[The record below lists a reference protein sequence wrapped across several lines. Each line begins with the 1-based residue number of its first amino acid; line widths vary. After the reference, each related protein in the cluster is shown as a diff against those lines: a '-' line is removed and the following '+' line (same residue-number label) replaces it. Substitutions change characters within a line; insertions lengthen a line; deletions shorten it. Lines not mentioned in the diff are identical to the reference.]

1 MEVKKYNPFVV
12 MNKSTGFTRERSSK
26 TKPTGF
32 TRERSSK
39 TKPKTESKPT
49 GSARERSSK
58 TKLEARGLWRSIGE
72 TGSRMD
78 GVLSLENKKKLDT
91 IYAKGFVKTSRK

>member
-12 MNKSTGFTRERSSK
+12 MNKSKS
-26 TKPTGF
+26 KPTGF

-58 TKLEARGLWRSIGE
+58 TKLEARGLWRS
-72 TGSRMD
+72 MD

>member
-1 MEVKKYNPFVV
+1 MEVKKYNLFVV
-12 MNKSTGFTRERSSK
+12 MNKPTGFTRERSSK
-26 TKPTGF
+26 TKP
-32 TRERSSK
+32 K

-58 TKLEARGLWRSIGE
+58 TKLEARGLWRS
-72 TGSRMD
+72 MD